1 MKKTAVILAAAL
13 CLTMTACSNEFAE
26 QEYDSA
32 EKIVQSGDRYATSLS
47 ASTWIN
53 NELSYSAG
61 SFDGRE
67 TLWSEIVID
76 EGTVEIS
83 VSLSLDEGMAKLV
96 YIDPDD
102 NITELIES
110 TYGKDISRT
119 ITMPEGENRIK
130 LVGYGCKGLEL
141 EMELDF

>member
-76 EGTVEIS
+76 EVTVEIS

-130 LVGYGCKGLEL
+130 LVGYGCKELEL